1 MTAKTAGTA
10 PLLTAFCSSSGCSRK
25 TCPGGVGVDA
35 ALAASDRLAEESDLT
50 RLHDQHYY
58 AWVRVPARETA
69 GRLRVLRRDDVVAL
83 SLLDP
88 KE

>member
-1 MTAKTAGTA
+1 
-10 PLLTAFCSSSGCSRK
+10 
-25 TCPGGVGVDA
+25 VDA